1 MDTSDLLSE
10 SGRSIIYHSFLN
22 FFLRLLLQKS
32 RKHFCLGN
40 SRSEHSFIH
49 SSQSAFSSTLS
60 HHTAM
65 KKIHSIFIDLLL
77 FSAILKFQ
85 LQIFLFLRMFYYKRD
100 SLKSQNAINVAQA
113 Q

>member
-10 SGRSIIYHSFLN
+10 SGRSIISHSFLN
-22 FFLRLLLQKS
+22 FFCVFSYKNREN
-32 RKHFCLGN
+32 FCLSN